1 MGDVQRS
8 GAAFFST
15 FFLSSP
21 GLPEDLCKMASSPS
35 ASEAKRVQGKS
46 TGVFGTGG
54 VGHVGPDVF
63 FNVSSLTV
71 TLALSKGRSGTC
83 TWAPWSQGAGGAG
96 TGEAFKRGAGACG
109 TGCGAGACSMEVAQ
123 PKRCCISFH
132 AGAVASFEGRPSN
145 TGAGGAGDEAPRFN
159 GTCEACGCG

>member
-1 MGDVQRS
+1 MDDVQRS

-21 GLPEDLCKMASSPS
+21 GRPEDLCKMASSPS

-83 TWAPWSQGAGGAG
+83 TWAPWSQGAG
-96 TGEAFKRGAGACG
+96 TGEAFKRGAGVCG
-109 TGCGAGACSMEVAQ
+109 TGCGACACSVDEAQ

-132 AGAVASFEGRPSN
+132 AGAVASFEGRRSN